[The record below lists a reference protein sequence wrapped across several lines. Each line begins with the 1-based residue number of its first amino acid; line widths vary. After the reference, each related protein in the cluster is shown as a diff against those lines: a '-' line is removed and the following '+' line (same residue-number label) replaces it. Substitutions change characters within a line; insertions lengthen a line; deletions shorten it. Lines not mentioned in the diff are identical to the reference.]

1 MFGKKETFTYFSFNL
16 VFSSKWMV
24 SGLGDE
30 MIRDQIYRH
39 PDSPADGAVLE
50 AQIVSFERIKLTNND
65 SPKYGQVRCEN
76 MSKCKF
82 VLTVKICQNV
92 DLY

>member
-1 MFGKKETFTYFSFNL
+1 
-16 VFSSKWMV
+16 MV

-50 AQIVSFERIKLTNND
+50 SQIVSFERIKLTNND
-65 SPKYGQVRCEN
+65 SPKYGQV
-76 MSKCKF
+76 KCRDISNYVYINRKQIQKKQF
-82 VLTVKICQNV
+82 SIS
-92 DLY
+92 